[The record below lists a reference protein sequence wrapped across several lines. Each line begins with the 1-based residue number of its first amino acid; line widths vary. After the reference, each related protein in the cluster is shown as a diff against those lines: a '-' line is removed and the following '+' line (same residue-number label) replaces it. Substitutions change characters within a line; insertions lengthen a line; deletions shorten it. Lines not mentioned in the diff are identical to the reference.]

1 MASITVRI
9 NGVEAVRR
17 NLGTYSADTTKGL
30 KKAVAAALINIK
42 GDAKE
47 RCPVNK
53 KPRKGYVGGRLRNSI
68 HEEVDRSG
76 LSGKVVAGNAEVYYG
91 EFVERGTRRMRAQ
104 PYMGPAFE
112 AEMPAFQ
119 RRVEKA
125 VGGSG

>member
-1 MASITVRI
+1 MASVTVKI
-9 NGVEAVRR
+9 NGVESVRR
-17 NLGTYSADTTKGL
+17 NLGTYSSSVNAGL

-68 HEEVDRSG
+68 HEEVDRSN
-76 LSGKVVAGNAEVYYG
+76 LSGKVIAGNAEVYYG
-91 EFVERGTRRMRAQ
+91 EFVERGTRKMRAQ